1 MEGICHKRMVIA
13 SDLEAARQVENT
25 ILDEVER
32 FGYSDASAFS
42 IRLAIEEGLNNAIKH
57 GNGYDPRKTVQVA
70 FAVTPRQVVISIT
83 GGAGV
88 RSRPRPR
95 PHLRREPR
103 KALRTRHHADAGLH
117 GRNPLQPVRK
127 PGPHGQEKLMST
139 TDSDIPHADSEL
151 AFDVLQT
158 GPAIVVRIS
167 GSAGMREAEQMR
179 AALEELAENKPP
191 LIVLDLSAM
200 DFICSMGL
208 GAIIQSHLRSRHHNG
223 QVRLV
228 NPQPAVLDLLETTRL
243 NKLFQIYPSVE
254 QAVRT

>member
-1 MEGICHKRMVIA
+1 
-13 SDLEAARQVENT
+13 
-25 ILDEVER
+25 
-32 FGYSDASAFS
+32 
-42 IRLAIEEGLNNAIKH
+42 
-57 GNGYDPRKTVQVA
+57 
-70 FAVTPRQVVISIT
+70 
-83 GGAGV
+83 
-88 RSRPRPR
+88 
-95 PHLRREPR
+95 
-103 KALRTRHHADAGLH
+103 
-117 GRNPLQPVRK
+117 
-127 PGPHGQEKLMST
+127 MST